1 MKLASGLRTFEQL
14 WSEVQEIAALLGRL
28 QINDLIVSY
37 GYNGN
42 SDDRYDDE
50 LYQEI
55 EIKTD
60 DLLGFLS
67 NSIAEGRYHLG
78 EQDFHIQSLSG
89 DVEFLLCHESDVHLE
104 TGNAEVASHMRAR
117 WAAQPP
123 PGYEQIGQEWVPL
136 REIATG

>member
-1 MKLASGLRTFEQL
+1 MKLASGLRTQGQL

-28 QINDLIVSY
+28 QIIDLTVLF
-37 GYNGN
+37 GYNGS

-60 DLLGFLS
+60 ALLGFLS
-67 NSIAEGRYHLG
+67 KSIAEGRYHLG
-78 EQDFHIQSLSG
+78 EQDFQIESLSG
-89 DVEFLLCHESDVHLE
+89 DVEFLICHESDVHLE
-104 TGNAEVASHMRAR
+104 TDNAEVASPTRAR
-117 WAAQPP
+117 WAAQEP

-136 REIATG
+136 RGI